1 MKQCTNCGQSVA
13 DEVSFCPNC
22 GQKTGAAPGNSGAAP
37 DAFSAQANQFVDKV
51 QNLNNT
57 SDMTGE
63 FSNQDIQQNKVLA
76 VFSYLA
82 LLVLIPIFAAKDS
95 KFARFHA
102 NQGLVL
108 LIVEIAL
115 SVVMQILT
123 WIILAISWRL
133 YFIISI
139 LWLLWIPLW
148 ILSILGIVN
157 VLNGRAK
164 QLPVIGHFRILK

>member
-1 MKQCTNCGQSVA
+1 MKQCVKCGQSVA
-13 DEVSFCPNC
+13 DEVGFCPNC
-22 GQKTGAAPGNSGAAP
+22 GQQMGAAPGNAGAP
-37 DAFSAQANQFVDKV
+37 DAFSAQANQFADKV

-57 SDMTGE
+57 KDFTGE
-63 FSNQDIQQNKVLA
+63 FSAQDIEQNKVLA

-82 LLVLIPIFAAKDS
+82 ILVLIPIFAAKDS

-102 NQGLVL
+102 NQGLIL
-108 LIVEIAL
+108 LIASFAL
-115 SVVMQILT
+115 SVGMTILS

-139 LWLLWIPLW
+139 LWLLWIP
-148 ILSILGIVN
+148 IFVLSILGIVN

-164 QLPVIGHFRILK
+164 QLPLIGHLRILK

>member
-1 MKQCTNCGQSVA
+1 
-13 DEVSFCPNC
+13 
-22 GQKTGAAPGNSGAAP
+22 
-37 DAFSAQANQFVDKV
+37 
-51 QNLNNT
+51 
-57 SDMTGE
+57 MTGE